1 MFYISCSKLLTVY
14 RCQTEVER
22 CHAEAERCRAEAE
35 RCHAEAERCHA
46 EAERY
51 QAEAE
56 RVRKGRRLKDSK
68 LGPPKK
74 KLKKEDKPLYQVKL
88 LI

>member
-14 RCQTEVER
+14 YCQAEV
-22 CHAEAERCRAEAE
+22 
-35 RCHAEAERCHA
+35 ERCHA

-56 RVRKGRRLKDSK
+56 RIRKGRRSKDSK

-74 KLKKEDKPLYQVKL
+74 KLKKEDKPFFVPG
-88 LI
+88 

>member
-14 RCQTEVER
+14 RCQAEV
-22 CHAEAERCRAEAE
+22 E

-56 RVRKGRRLKDSK
+56 RIRKGRRLKDSK

-74 KLKKEDKPLYQVKL
+74 KLKKEDKPFFVPG
-88 LI
+88 